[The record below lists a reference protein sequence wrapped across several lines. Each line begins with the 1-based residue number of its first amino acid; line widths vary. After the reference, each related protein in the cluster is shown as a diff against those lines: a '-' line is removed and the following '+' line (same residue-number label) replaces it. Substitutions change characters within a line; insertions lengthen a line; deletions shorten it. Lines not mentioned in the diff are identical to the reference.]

1 MFRRL
6 DDSLIFGI
14 DVETVSPLRLSAEFV
29 IQRHQS
35 SKRAQT
41 LQTLESVSHQRI
53 LNSFIEGVSVDQII
67 SEHYK
72 IT

>member
-1 MFRRL
+1 
-6 DDSLIFGI
+6 
-14 DVETVSPLRLSAEFV
+14 LRLSAEFV